1 MVIPSAVTLLLS
13 IGFAILFLFFFFFPP
28 LLLLLRI
35 TLSMSLKNCAGILMG
50 IVLNLL
56 IAFGGHYYYVNSA
69 NP

>member
-1 MVIPSAVTLLLS
+1 MSSGMVIPPSV
-13 IGFAILFLFFFFFPP
+13 
-28 LLLLLRI
+28 LLLLCIVFSILGFLPFQMNLKI
-35 TLSMSLKNCAGILMG
+35 ALSTTLKNCAGILMG